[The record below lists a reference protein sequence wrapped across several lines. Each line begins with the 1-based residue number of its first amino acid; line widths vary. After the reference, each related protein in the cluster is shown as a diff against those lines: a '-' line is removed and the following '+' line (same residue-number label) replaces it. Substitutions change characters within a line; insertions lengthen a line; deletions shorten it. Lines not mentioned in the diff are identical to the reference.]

1 MGEWV
6 HVKDLKPSKGDI
18 IQFKRYLGRIEH
30 WALYIDDI
38 DGGQVIHVVVNV
50 SSGGSSH
57 SSSGGRTAKACIRK
71 GSLIEVANGSKCRVN
86 NLENCLPSRGLRARD
101 PDDIVDAAKAMLD
114 KDYDYDA
121 LNRNCEH
128 FVTTCRFGDGF
139 SGQTAATIKTAKK
152 WWFLGH
158 WLVVRK
164 TLDRNGSP
172 LNRLDH
178 V

>member
-6 HVKDLKPSKGDI
+6 DVKDLKPSKGDI
-18 IQFKRYLGRIEH
+18 IHFKRLLGRIEH
-30 WALYIDDI
+30 WAVYIG
-38 DGGQVIHVVVNV
+38 DGEVIHVVVN
-50 SSGGSSH
+50 GSSH
-57 SSSGGRTAKACIRK
+57 SISGGCTAKAYIRK
-71 GSLIEVANGSKCRVN
+71 GSLIQVANGSECRVN
-86 NLENCLPSRGLRARD
+86 NLENCLPSRGLKARD
-101 PDDIVDAAKAMLD
+101 PNDIVDAAKAMLD